1 MLAVLRRRLPA
12 VLLVLLVALV
22 PALAAQASDAGL
34 RSIVRKHEAPLR
46 KAQADVADSLVKVV
60 RPNPSTTQAKR
71 LKARVKTLRSRVAT
85 VARALRDEDG
95 DGFATAEAQ
104 EQALRG
110 LTQLR
115 LGYTDIDKAVSRFAV
130 PKKKLPKSAAGMR
143 KLYKQIETEV
153 NRGLKRITTGN
164 ADLKRAFDVIL
175 GRVVPTTP
183 TVPPTETTPAP
194 APEPVPVPVDP
205 VPVPTETTPAPAPA
219 G

>member
-1 MLAVLRRRLPA
+1 VLAVLRRRLPA

-183 TVPPTETTPAP
+183 TAPTETTPAP
-194 APEPVPVPVDP
+194 APDPVPVPVDP